1 MSQNTIITIGRE
13 FGSGGREL
21 ARRLSEELG
30 FAYYDQEILKE
41 IAQRTQLSESYVRA
55 IVEKSPLTSDPIH
68 VVRSFH
74 PAVSPVMD
82 QTNKVCQEQT
92 AIIKELAEKSNCIIV
107 GRCADYILRDYNIL
121 RIFVYSGMKEKIAR
135 CRAKS
140 GDAESLSDKEL
151 EKQIKNIDKNR
162 KKYYDFY
169 TGQEWGDKRNY
180 DIMLNTSNI
189 SIKLAAHEIAV
200 MVKEFNKIKP

>member
-1 MSQNTIITIGRE
+1 MNQNTIITIGRE

-55 IVEKSPLTSDPIH
+55 IVEKSPITSYPIH

-92 AIIKELAEKSNCIIV
+92 AIIKELADKNTTMIIV
-107 GRCADYILRDYNIL
+107 THEMAFARDVANQVIFMDDGYIVEQGDP
-121 RIFVYSGMKEKIAR
+121 KEVFENPKEER
-135 CRAKS
+135 TRQFLKK
-140 GDAESLSDKEL
+140 LSE
-151 EKQIKNIDKNR
+151 N
-162 KKYYDFY
+162 
-169 TGQEWGDKRNY
+169 
-180 DIMLNTSNI
+180 
-189 SIKLAAHEIAV
+189 
-200 MVKEFNKIKP
+200 